1 MRDVEGTLEFF
12 PKTLIRKFSDA
23 VDIFRVSPNHPVMAP
38 SSRDLVAVAGSSATV
53 VTSTGAIMKFRSE
66 MSTPRGTYRVSR

>member
-1 MRDVEGTLEFF
+1 
-12 PKTLIRKFSDA
+12 
-23 VDIFRVSPNHPVMAP
+23 MAP